1 MKKRVLIT
9 GGNSGIGR
17 GIVHHFV
24 QAGAEVTFTARDS
37 AKGVAV
43 EAETA
48 ALGNPARFI
57 ACDLSVEAQV
67 QELIAKLNGLD
78 VLVNNAGL
86 GSRRAEVDTS
96 DSPGT
101 RWDKLRG
108 PNLDSTWLVSAHALP
123 LLAQSGRGAIVNIS
137 STATLHGNW
146 GLYCVAKA
154 AVEALTRSLAAEGAP
169 YGIRANC
176 ISPGWIET
184 QTDAATPAT
193 GGGNWDVPPSLFN
206 RMGTPEEIAAAVAF
220 LASDAASFITGQTLL
235 VDGGLSIIDY
245 TSRKLLESRGQN
257 LFSGMFSRGKQ

>member
-24 QAGAEVTFTARDS
+24 QAGADVTFTARDS
-37 AKGVAV
+37 AKGAAV

-67 QELIAKLNGLD
+67 QQLIAKLNGLD

-123 LLAQSGRGAIVNIS
+123 LLARSGKGAIVNIS
-137 STATLHGNW
+137 STATVHGNW

-169 YGIRANC
+169 HGIRANC